1 VSTTTPALDEPPIPP
16 LNLLLITA
24 AMMSVS
30 ILPALDMT
38 VANVALPHMQ
48 GAISAS
54 QEQIAW
60 VLTSY
65 VIATA
70 IAMPFSGWLAE
81 RFGRSQVLVWSVAG
95 FTLSS
100 VFCGLSTSL
109 GQIVISRLL
118 QGAFGASMIPLSQA
132 VIIQYYPP
140 HRVRRGLAIWSS
152 GTMIA
157 PIIGPTLGGLL
168 TDTVGW
174 QWIFYLNVPIGL
186 VSIMSILAILPRDK
200 PQTDRQLDFFGFAS
214 LSLAVGALQALLDRG
229 QQLDW
234 FNSVEIHVE
243 ASIALIAATYFIVHT
258 LTTRE
263 RSFFD
268 RRLISDRNYATCMVG
283 MAIGGGI
290 LSTTRALFPLMLQGL
305 FLYSAYDAGMVMAPS
320 GIGSVIAISLFA
332 RWANDIDN
340 RIFIA
345 IGAALVAYSM
355 WLMIGYNL
363 QAEQD
368 LVVWANL
375 IGGAGM
381 ILFMS
386 PMSAMAFSTLPHSL
400 LNEGGTFFYLARNLG
415 GSFAIAI
422 SQAMLIRTST
432 AMHMSLSE
440 HVTAYDSRITD
451 LPVATE
457 LAATILNNE
466 ITRQASMVG
475 YIDIFLLWLV
485 VILAAAPFILLLRSR
500 AHTETSVT
508 VME

>member
-1 VSTTTPALDEPPIPP
+1 
-16 LNLLLITA
+16 
-24 AMMSVS
+24 
-30 ILPALDMT
+30 
-38 VANVALPHMQ
+38 
-48 GAISAS
+48 
-54 QEQIAW
+54 
-60 VLTSY
+60 
-65 VIATA
+65 
-70 IAMPFSGWLAE
+70 
-81 RFGRSQVLVWSVAG
+81 
-95 FTLSS
+95 
-100 VFCGLSTSL
+100 
-109 GQIVISRLL
+109 
-118 QGAFGASMIPLSQA
+118 
-132 VIIQYYPP
+132 
-140 HRVRRGLAIWSS
+140 
-152 GTMIA
+152 
-157 PIIGPTLGGLL
+157 
-168 TDTVGW
+168 
-174 QWIFYLNVPIGL
+174 
-186 VSIMSILAILPRDK
+186 
-200 PQTDRQLDFFGFAS
+200 
-214 LSLAVGALQALLDRG
+214 
-229 QQLDW
+229 
-234 FNSVEIHVE
+234 
-243 ASIALIAATYFIVHT
+243 
-258 LTTRE
+258 
-263 RSFFD
+263 
-268 RRLISDRNYATCMVG
+268 
-283 MAIGGGI
+283 
-290 LSTTRALFPLMLQGL
+290 
-305 FLYSAYDAGMVMAPS
+305 MAPS

-457 LAATILNNE
+457 LAATVLNNE

>member
-1 VSTTTPALDEPPIPP
+1 MSTTTPALDEPPIPP

-263 RSFFD
+263 RSFFRQAPHIRPQLRYLHGGHGYRWRHTVND
-268 RRLISDRNYATCMVG
+268 TSTVSAHAAGTVSLLSLRCRHG
-283 MAIGGGI
+283 HGAIGHRFGDCNQPVC
-290 LSTTRALFPLMLQGL
+290 ALGQ
-305 FLYSAYDAGMVMAPS
+305 
-320 GIGSVIAISLFA
+320 
-332 RWANDIDN
+332 
-340 RIFIA
+340 
-345 IGAALVAYSM
+345 
-355 WLMIGYNL
+355 
-363 QAEQD
+363 
-368 LVVWANL
+368 
-375 IGGAGM
+375 
-381 ILFMS
+381 
-386 PMSAMAFSTLPHSL
+386 
-400 LNEGGTFFYLARNLG
+400 
-415 GSFAIAI
+415 
-422 SQAMLIRTST
+422 
-432 AMHMSLSE
+432 
-440 HVTAYDSRITD
+440 
-451 LPVATE
+451 
-457 LAATILNNE
+457 
-466 ITRQASMVG
+466 
-475 YIDIFLLWLV
+475 
-485 VILAAAPFILLLRSR
+485 
-500 AHTETSVT
+500 
-508 VME
+508 